1 MRATEWAAH
10 RPDALALGADP
21 TAFGRDKNGRSVNLL
36 ADGVYQFTAAK
47 SLGTQGLNGWIFG
60 LIALDSARFAVP
72 EDAVYT
78 RATILQALV
87 AAQEPEG
94 GFGLTVGNS
103 DVDLTAMTLQA
114 LAPYQNSTVTYT
126 GRCRGVCDHPGGG
139 APGAGVAV

>member
-1 MRATEWAAH
+1 M
-10 RPDALALGADP
+10 
-21 TAFGRDKNGRSVNLL
+21 NLL

-78 RATILQALV
+78 RAAILQALV

-103 DVDLTAMTLQA
+103 DGGSDSQTWRAPGQ
-114 LAPYQNSTVTYT
+114 PYQNSTVTYT
-126 GRCRGVCDHPGGG
+126 GTSGESVTIRGGG